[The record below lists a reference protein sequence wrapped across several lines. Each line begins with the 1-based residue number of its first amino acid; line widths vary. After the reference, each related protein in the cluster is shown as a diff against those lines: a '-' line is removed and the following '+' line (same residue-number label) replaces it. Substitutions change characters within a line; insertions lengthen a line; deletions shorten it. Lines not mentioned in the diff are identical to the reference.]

1 MAPYM
6 KQIHASALL
15 YTQEKDSLIPVCLNE
30 TYESWEVFYE
40 AIQDYLDSGYTLVKI
55 IAKNF

>member
-1 MAPYM
+1 M
-6 KQIHASALL
+6 KQIHVSALL
-15 YTQEKDSLIPVCLNE
+15 YAQKKDSLTPVCLNG

-40 AIQDYLDSGYTLVKI
+40 AIQDYLDNGYTLVKI